1 LPLTRDAEIQR
12 TYVKALFIKIRWLT
26 REFFSPKN
34 ATELSEFLSG
44 NSKQVLFIGLGS
56 NLLIRDHGFD
66 GATIHTKHLKELAIS
81 EGIIEAESGTTLAKL
96 SRFAQSNNK
105 HGAEFLS
112 AIPGSVGGAL
122 AMNAGAFGSEVWQ
135 YVVSVQTINL
145 TGKIQQRKK
154 SDFVIDYRS
163 VSHKHI
169 DEFFLSA
176 RFDFNLKQQNDDVR
190 DLLEKRNSS
199 QPIGL
204 PSCGSVFKNPNGHYA
219 AELIEAS
226 ELKGFCVGG
235 ACVSKK
241 HANYIINHD
250 NATAADI
257 ENLINHIQITV
268 KSLHNI
274 ELETEIIII

>member
-1 LPLTRDAEIQR
+1 MLKYNEPMSKHCSLRSGG
-12 TYVKALFIKIRWLT
+12 FT
-26 REFFSPKN
+26 REFFSPEN
-34 ATELSEFLSG
+34 STELSEFLSD
-44 NSKQVLFIGLGS
+44 NSRQVLFVGLGS

-66 GATIHTKHLKELAIS
+66 GVTIHTKHLKELIIS

-96 SRFAQSNNK
+96 SRFAKSNNK

-145 TGKIQQRKK
+145 SGQINQRKK

-163 VSHKHI
+163 VSHKHM

-176 RFDFNLKQQNDDVR
+176 QFDFNLKQQNDDVR
-190 DLLEKRNSS
+190 DLLEKRNST

-226 ELKGFCVGG
+226 GLKGFCVGG
-235 ACVSKK
+235 ACVSEK
-241 HANYIINHD
+241 HANYIINQD

-257 ENLINHIQITV
+257 ENLINHIQNTV
-268 KSLHNI
+268 MSMHNVQ
-274 ELETEIIII
+274 LETEIIII

>member
-1 LPLTRDAEIQR
+1 MLKYNEPMSKHCSLRSGG
-12 TYVKALFIKIRWLT
+12 FT
-26 REFFSPKN
+26 REFFSPEN
-34 ATELSEFLSG
+34 STELSEFLSD
-44 NSKQVLFIGLGS
+44 NSRQVLFVGLGS

-66 GATIHTKHLKELAIS
+66 GVTIHTKHLKELIIS

-96 SRFAQSNNK
+96 SRFAKSNNK

-145 TGKIQQRKK
+145 SGQINQRKK

-163 VSHKHI
+163 VSHKHM

-176 RFDFNLKQQNDDVR
+176 RFDFNLEQQNDDVR
-190 DLLEKRNSS
+190 DLLQKRNST

-226 ELKGFCVGG
+226 GLKGFCVGG
-235 ACVSKK
+235 ACVSEK
-241 HANYIINHD
+241 HANYIINQD

-257 ENLINHIQITV
+257 ENLINHIQNTV
-268 KSLHNI
+268 MSMHNVQ
-274 ELETEIIII
+274 LETEIIII

>member
-1 LPLTRDAEIQR
+1 MLKYNEPMSKHCSFRSGGC
-12 TYVKALFIKIRWLT
+12 T
-26 REFFSPKN
+26 REFFSPEN
-34 ATELSEFLSG
+34 STELSKFLSD
-44 NSKQVLFIGLGS
+44 NSRQVLFVGLGS

-66 GATIHTKHLKELAIS
+66 GVTIHTKHLNELTIS
-81 EGIIEAESGTTLAKL
+81 EGIIDAESGTTLAKL

-145 TGKIQQRKK
+145 SGQINQRKK

-163 VSHKHI
+163 VSHKHM

-176 RFDFNLKQQNDDVR
+176 QFDFNLKQQNDDVR
-190 DLLEKRNSS
+190 DLLEKRNST

-226 ELKGFCVGG
+226 GLKGFSVGG
-235 ACVSKK
+235 ACVSEK
-241 HANYIINHD
+241 HANYIINQD

-257 ENLINHIQITV
+257 ENLINHIQNTV
-268 KSLHNI
+268 MSMHNVQ
-274 ELETEIIII
+274 LETEIIII

>member
-1 LPLTRDAEIQR
+1 MLKYNEPMSNHCSLRSGG
-12 TYVKALFIKIRWLT
+12 LT

-34 ATELSEFLSG
+34 ATELSEFLSD

-66 GATIHTKHLKELAIS
+66 GVTIHTKHLKELAIS

-122 AMNAGAFGSEVWQ
+122 AMNAGAFGSEIWQ

-190 DLLEKRNSS
+190 DLLEKRNST

-204 PSCGSVFKNPNGHYA
+204 PSCGSVFKNPNGNYA

-226 ELKGFCVGG
+226 GLKGFCVGG
-235 ACVSKK
+235 ACVSEK
-241 HANYIINHD
+241 HANYIINQD
-250 NATAADI
+250 NASATDI
-257 ENLINHIQITV
+257 ENLINHIQKTV

>member
-1 LPLTRDAEIQR
+1 MLKYNEPMSKHCSLRSGG
-12 TYVKALFIKIRWLT
+12 LT
-26 REFFSPKN
+26 REFFSPEN
-34 ATELSEFLSG
+34 ATKLSEFLSD
-44 NSKQVLFIGLGS
+44 NSRQVLFVGLGS

-66 GATIHTKHLKELAIS
+66 GVTIHTKYLKELTIS

-145 TGKIQQRKK
+145 SGQVNERKK
-154 SDFVIDYRS
+154 NDFVIDYRS
-163 VSHKHI
+163 VSHKHM

-176 RFDFNLKQQNDDVR
+176 RFDFNLQQQNDDVR
-190 DLLEKRNSS
+190 DLLEKRNST

-226 ELKGFCVGG
+226 GLKGFCVGG
-235 ACVSKK
+235 ACVSEK
-241 HANYIINHD
+241 HANYIINHN

-257 ENLINHIQITV
+257 ENLIDHIQNTV
-268 KSLHNI
+268 N
-274 ELETEIIII
+274 

>member
-1 LPLTRDAEIQR
+1 
-12 TYVKALFIKIRWLT
+12 
-26 REFFSPKN
+26 
-34 ATELSEFLSG
+34 
-44 NSKQVLFIGLGS
+44 
-56 NLLIRDHGFD
+56 
-66 GATIHTKHLKELAIS
+66 
-81 EGIIEAESGTTLAKL
+81 
-96 SRFAQSNNK
+96 
-105 HGAEFLS
+105 
-112 AIPGSVGGAL
+112 
-122 AMNAGAFGSEVWQ
+122 
-135 YVVSVQTINL
+135 
-145 TGKIQQRKK
+145 
-154 SDFVIDYRS
+154 
-163 VSHKHI
+163 VSHNHI

-190 DLLEKRNSS
+190 DLLKKRNST

-204 PSCGSVFKNPNGHYA
+204 PSCGSVFKNPNGNYA

-235 ACVSKK
+235 ACVSEK

-257 ENLINHIQITV
+257 ENLINHIQKTV